1 MNSDTQL
8 TLSKIFEGKEIR
20 AMYLNDEPWVPV
32 VDLAEAWGVDRS
44 TLNKIINRNKEVF
57 SKLSTVVD
65 VTSPIQ
71 NQPNQQMVGSS
82 LRLVNEQGMH
92 VLMLKVSAGHIK
104 NPVAKERIIDFQLW
118 IPELIQDLKKGM
130 VVYTT
135 PQIPAAPVNQLQ
147 YAKELLNHHLDLADI
162 AVERSNVPK
171 EIAHAMAFSLAS
183 EVSGTNLQP
192 YASYIKAQS
201 KQNLLPEPVIEVL
214 PEDIADYERHFSLK
228 KVAES
233 QGIQKPEN
241 EIRNLMERLGIIYR
255 ENNMWHLTREGEKY
269 GKVFFITP
277 GAPYSTARK
286 PWIKYNPTLIKL
298 LRDYYNVKVPVTRIV
313 G

>member
-8 TLSKIFEGKEIR
+8 IVSKLFEGKEIR
-20 AMYLNDEPWVPV
+20 AIYINGEPWIPI
-32 VDLAEAWGVDRS
+32 VDISEAWGIDRS
-44 TLNKIINRNKEVF
+44 NPTKIIKRNREVF
-57 SKLSTVVD
+57 TGLSTVVD
-65 VTSPIQ
+65 VTSPATSPSDIIG
-71 NQPNQQMVGSS
+71 NS
-82 LRLVNEQGMH
+82 LKCVNEKGVY
-92 VLMLKVSAGHIK
+92 VLALKVSAGRIK
-104 NPVAKERIIDFQLW
+104 NKEVKERIIRFQKW
-118 IPELIQDLKKGM
+118 VPELIQQFRKGEIIQNNQIKK
-130 VVYTT
+130 
-135 PQIPAAPVNQLQ
+135 PVDILNEQL
-147 YAKELLNHHLDLADI
+147 DI
-162 AVERSNVPK
+162 AESIIKRTEIPK
-171 EIAHAMAFSLAS
+171 GQAYAYAIILAGDKAGIDLQCYATYFS
-183 EVSGTNLQP
+183 
-192 YASYIKAQS
+192 AQT